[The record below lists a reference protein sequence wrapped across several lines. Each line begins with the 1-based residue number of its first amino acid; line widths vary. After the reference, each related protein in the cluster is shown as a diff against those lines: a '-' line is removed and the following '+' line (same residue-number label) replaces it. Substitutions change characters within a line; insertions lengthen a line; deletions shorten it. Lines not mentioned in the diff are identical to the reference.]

1 MDYPLLLGIFP
12 QVLLDGIILGFM
24 YALIALG
31 YTMVYGV
38 LEFINFAHSEIFIT
52 GAFVGVEILLGL
64 KGAGLL
70 DALPWVLVLVLILA
84 AGMAISGGL
93 AVLVERV
100 AYRPLRAAPRLI
112 PLISAIGVSFFLQDA
127 IRLVESIWNNAF
139 NLVYP
144 TMEPLNH
151 RFELT
156 ATIDVSVKSLVVIV
170 AALIMLWGLHV
181 LVNRTKIGTAMRAVA
196 EDQGAASLM
205 GINVNQ
211 IISLTFVIGGAMGG
225 AAGVLFGVQ
234 YGLINPY
241 SGFIPGLKAFTAA
254 VLGGLGNIPGAMVG
268 GLVLGLLEAFAAS
281 YLSLLTGS
289 ALAVATFPR
298 SVLVFLLF
306 QGSLLFVYRARIPE
320 RLRWSLLPA
329 ALLVLMPVI
338 GYFNSYYLEV
348 ATQVGIFV
356 ALALGLNIVVGLAGL
371 LDLGY
376 VAFFAVG
383 AYSWAIFGSP
393 HANVIFGG
401 GFPLAGWWFYVFL
414 LVGLAVAATT
424 GILLGLPVLRLHGD
438 YLAIVT
444 LGFGEVIR
452 VLANNLDKPINFTN
466 GPKGITPIS
475 RPPTP
480 FGLPY
485 GEYFYFLAL
494 LIVVAVVIVNRRLE
508 NSHIGRAWEAIR
520 EDELAARAMGVPLVR
535 MKLMAFACGASFAG
549 VMGVLFSAKQVFI
562 NPESFTFLE
571 SIGVLAMVILGGMGS
586 IPGAIVGATIVTV
599 LNLQVLKGFSLWL
612 NELKNA
618 GVTVLGYSLADLPTQ
633 FEPAKDERM
642 FFGVILVLMMIF
654 RPQGIF
660 PARRRQHELG
670 G

>member
-1 MDYPLLLGIFP
+1 MIRS
-12 QVLLDGIILGFM
+12 
-24 YALIALG
+24 LIAVAL
-31 YTMVYGV
+31 
-38 LEFINFAHSEIFIT
+38 
-52 GAFVGVEILLGL
+52 VG
-64 KGAGLL
+64 
-70 DALPWVLVLVLILA
+70 LP
-84 AGMAISGGL
+84 
-93 AVLVERV
+93 
-100 AYRPLRAAPRLI
+100 
-112 PLISAIGVSFFLQDA
+112 
-127 IRLVESIWNNAF
+127 
-139 NLVYP
+139 
-144 TMEPLNH
+144 
-151 RFELT
+151 
-156 ATIDVSVKSLVVIV
+156 
-170 AALIMLWGLHV
+170 
-181 LVNRTKIGTAMRAVA
+181 
-196 EDQGAASLM
+196 
-205 GINVNQ
+205 
-211 IISLTFVIGGAMGG
+211 
-225 AAGVLFGVQ
+225 
-234 YGLINPY
+234 
-241 SGFIPGLKAFTAA
+241 
-254 VLGGLGNIPGAMVG
+254 
-268 GLVLGLLEAFAAS
+268 
-281 YLSLLTGS
+281 

-306 QGSLLFVYRARIPE
+306 QGSLLYVFKARLPE
-320 RLRWSLLPA
+320 PLRWGLIAISLV
-329 ALLVLMPVI
+329 VLMPTI

-383 AYSWAIFGSP
+383 AYSWAIVGSP
-393 HANVIFGG
+393 HANVILGG
-401 GFPLAGWWFYVFL
+401 ESFPLAGWWFYVFL
-414 LVGLAVAATT
+414 FVGLATAATT

-475 RPPTP
+475 RPPSP
-480 FGLPY
+480 FGMPY
-485 GEYFYFLAL
+485 GVFFYFLAL
-494 LIVVAVVIVNRRLE
+494 LIVVAVIIVNRRLE
-508 NSHIGRAWEAIR
+508 DSHVGRAWEAIR
-520 EDELAARAMGVPLVR
+520 EDELAARAMGVNLVR

-586 IPGAIVGATIVTV
+586 IPGAIVGATVVTV

-633 FEPAKDERM
+633 FEPAKYERM
-642 FFGVILVLMMIF
+642 VFGIILVLMMIF

-660 PARRRQHELG
+660 PARRRQRELAH
-670 G
+670 

>member
-1 MDYPLLLGIFP
+1 VIRS
-12 QVLLDGIILGFM
+12 
-24 YALIALG
+24 LIAVAL
-31 YTMVYGV
+31 
-38 LEFINFAHSEIFIT
+38 
-52 GAFVGVEILLGL
+52 VGL
-64 KGAGLL
+64 
-70 DALPWVLVLVLILA
+70 
-84 AGMAISGGL
+84 
-93 AVLVERV
+93 
-100 AYRPLRAAPRLI
+100 
-112 PLISAIGVSFFLQDA
+112 
-127 IRLVESIWNNAF
+127 
-139 NLVYP
+139 
-144 TMEPLNH
+144 
-151 RFELT
+151 
-156 ATIDVSVKSLVVIV
+156 
-170 AALIMLWGLHV
+170 
-181 LVNRTKIGTAMRAVA
+181 
-196 EDQGAASLM
+196 
-205 GINVNQ
+205 
-211 IISLTFVIGGAMGG
+211 
-225 AAGVLFGVQ
+225 
-234 YGLINPY
+234 
-241 SGFIPGLKAFTAA
+241 
-254 VLGGLGNIPGAMVG
+254 
-268 GLVLGLLEAFAAS
+268 
-281 YLSLLTGS
+281 S

-306 QGSLLFVYRARIPE
+306 QGSLLYVFKARLPE
-320 RLRWSLLPA
+320 PLRWGLIAISLV
-329 ALLVLMPVI
+329 VLMPTI

-383 AYSWAIFGSP
+383 AYSWAIVGSP

-401 GFPLAGWWFYVFL
+401 ESFPLAGWWFYVFL
-414 LVGLAVAATT
+414 FVGLATAATT

-480 FGLPY
+480 FGMPY
-485 GEYFYFLAL
+485 GEFFYFLAL
-494 LIVVAVVIVNRRLE
+494 LIVVAVIIVNRRLE
-508 NSHIGRAWEAIR
+508 DSHVGRAWEAIR
-520 EDELAARAMGVPLVR
+520 EDELAARAMGVNLVR

-549 VMGVLFSAKQVFI
+549 VMGVLFAAKQVFI

-586 IPGAIVGATIVTV
+586 IPGAIVGATVVTV

-633 FEPAKDERM
+633 FEPAKYERM
-642 FFGVILVLMMIF
+642 VFGIILVLMMIF

-660 PARRRQHELG
+660 PARRRQRELAH
-670 G
+670 